1 MYVQY
6 AARQGRKRANMGHQ
20 AKLDHLHVHIYVET
34 LEQVLYKPK
43 GCI

>member
-1 MYVQY
+1 MYNT
-6 AARQGRKRANMGHQ
+6 RQDRAGNEQIWGHQ